1 MDTEQFAL
9 GYPASTKH
17 LTGKKSFHSISVAEH
32 RRLRKLTTSSI
43 TGHEALAMYIEYI
56 QDIVITSLDEW
67 ARRDKPIEFLTEIR
81 KIAFKVI
88 NHIFLGSD
96 SDSIL
101 ESVEKYYTDLI
112 YGLKSS
118 AINIPGFAFHR
129 ALKVQQFG
137 HSDSQIIPSQEII
150 KFLQNMLSNSWNE
163 IIVFYKTFL
172 FCAE

>member
-32 RRLRKLTTSSI
+32 KRLRKLTTSSI

-67 ARRDKPIEFLTEIR
+67 ARNDNPIELLTEMR

-88 NHIFLGSD
+88 THIFLGSD

-101 ESVEKYYTDLI
+101 GSVEKYYTDIL

-118 AINIPGFAFHR
+118 AINIPGFAFHG
-129 ALKVQQFG
+129 ALKV
-137 HSDSQIIPSQEII
+137 
-150 KFLQNMLSNSWNE
+150 N
-163 IIVFYKTFL
+163 
-172 FCAE
+172 